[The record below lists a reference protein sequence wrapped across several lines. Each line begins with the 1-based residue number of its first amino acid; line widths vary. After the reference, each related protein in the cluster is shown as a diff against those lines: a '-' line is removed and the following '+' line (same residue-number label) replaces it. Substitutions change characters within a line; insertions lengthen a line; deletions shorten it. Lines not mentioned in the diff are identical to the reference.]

1 MASAEGLDEEVLELL
16 RLGRDADAA
25 TRVLGAYGGELRAYL
40 AHVLRDAT
48 AADDAFSECAEQVW
62 RSIGSFRAASSVRAW
77 TYGVAWHAATRTM
90 RDPFRR
96 RGRALESAEL
106 ARLVDRARTET
117 PIYLKTGTKDAL
129 DELRASLDPQDRA
142 LLTLRL
148 DRRLSW
154 AEVAVAL
161 AEGDDGAGPTTEA
174 ALRKRFERIK
184 ERLRALAEA
193 KGLLEPK

>member
-1 MASAEGLDEEVLELL
+1 MASGDGLDDEVLELL

-25 TRVLGAYGGELRAYL
+25 TRVLRAYGAELRAYL
-40 AHVLRDAT
+40 IHVLRDAT

-62 RSIGSFRAASSVRAW
+62 RSIGSYRAASTVRAW
-77 TYGVAWHAATRTM
+77 TYGVAWHAAMRVV

-96 RGRALESAEL
+96 RGRPLESVEL
-106 ARLVDRARTET
+106 ARLVEGARTET
-117 PIYLKTGTKDAL
+117 PIYLKTGTKDAI
-129 DELRASLDPQDRA
+129 DELRAALGPDERA

-161 AEGDDGAGPTTEA
+161 SDEATGRASEA

-184 ERLRALAEA
+184 EQLRALAEA
-193 KGLLEPK
+193 KGLLQPK